1 MAAKDSGS
9 LGTISTSNPQITID
23 EFTFVLIQIVN
34 FNPRYSEILE
44 IHSYKSSDPE
54 LEPTKF
60 WVYRSNSE
68 LGFWR
73 LCVNSD
79 DYKVG
84 LWYKGIDYVQSTFIH
99 IQLQVFINENISR
112 IVKKTIYNRVTN
124 EPKNICFT
132 LCPSKEM
139 AIAQI
144 NNESRIISE
153 EPFLTINN
161 YDNEEKTSKPIG
173 CGRIPKGTKNSI
185 VNSILQNFSIEL
197 KEQYNIND
205 LTFISRLDFDFENIL
220 KSEGEIYSIELIR
233 KTPDP
238 SLESNNIIIYF
249 MKTKLIQKPQSIQN
263 GDKLKE
269 NITRI
274 CGKPFH
280 VFPFFITSRY
290 GTITNLGLFN
300 KYIPSGL
307 FICKLFD
314 YHMYPYEQ
322 CTVEESA
329 NEQCNGVYSY
339 IGKRY
344 SNLFPI
350 EEAVSRLSQSCSVD
364 SGTIEEEGVKEASVL
379 PEEDI
384 KKEASV
390 LPEEERVKEASVLP
404 EENNKKEV
412 SFLLPSQPEEAL
424 VLPLSLPKE
433 DDKKEEL
440 VLPPPP
446 LPAASGP
453 AASGPRPQTLASS
466 QSSCDEGD
474 NDMGMCSTMGGNKF
488 KKTNRKQKKVL
499 KKTNKKQKKVLK
511 KTNKKQKP
519 ILRKTNRRFKTKKN
533 KF

>member
-9 LGTISTSNPQITID
+9 LATISTSNPQITID
-23 EFTFVLIQIVN
+23 EFTFVLIQVVN
-34 FNPRYSEILE
+34 LNPRYSEILE
-44 IHSYKSSDPE
+44 IHSYKSSEPE

-73 LCVNSD
+73 LCINEYD
-79 DYKVG
+79 DDSRT
-84 LWYKGIDYVQSTFIH
+84 LWYKGKHDYIQSTFIH
-99 IQLQVFINENISR
+99 IQLQVFINENIKIDPITKKR
-112 IVKKTIYNRVTN
+112 RVKRTIYNRVSKQPT
-124 EPKNICFT
+124 NICCT
-132 LCPSKEM
+132 SCPNKRE

-144 NNESRIISE
+144 NDVSRIISE

-161 YDNEEKTSKPIG
+161 YDNHPTRPIG
-173 CGRIPKGTKNSI
+173 CGRMPQGTPNRVIK
-185 VNSILQNFSIEL
+185 SILQNFSIEL
-197 KEQYNIND
+197 SEQYIVDNV
-205 LTFISRLDFDFENIL
+205 TFISRSDFEFENIL
-220 KSEGEIYSIELIR
+220 NSEGEIYSIELTR

-238 SLESNNIIIYF
+238 SLESNNIIVYF
-249 MKTKLIQKPQSIQN
+249 MKTKLIKKPQSIQN
-263 GDKLKE
+263 SDILIK

-274 CGKPFH
+274 CGMPFH
-280 VFPFFITSRY
+280 IFPFFITTKDVR
-290 GTITNLGLFN
+290 ITNFGLFN

-314 YHMYPYEQ
+314 YGKPYDQ
-322 CTVEESA
+322 CTVEELA
-329 NEQCNGVYSY
+329 NEQCSPFYSY

-344 SNLFPI
+344 NDLFPLN
-350 EEAVSRLSQSCSVD
+350 EAVRRLSESCSD
-364 SGTIEEEGVKEASVL
+364 ESGTMEEEGVKEASSQ

-384 KKEASV
+384 KKEASSM
-390 LPEEERVKEASVLP
+390 EEERVKEASVLP

-424 VLPLSLPKE
+424 VLPLSQSEE
-433 DDKKEEL
+433 DDKKEAL
-440 VLPPPP
+440 VLPPR
-446 LPAASGP
+446 P
-453 AASGPRPQTLASS
+453 AASGPRPQTPASS

-499 KKTNKKQKKVLK
+499 KKTNKKQKKVFK

-519 ILRKTNRRFKTKKN
+519 ILRKTNRHFKTKKN